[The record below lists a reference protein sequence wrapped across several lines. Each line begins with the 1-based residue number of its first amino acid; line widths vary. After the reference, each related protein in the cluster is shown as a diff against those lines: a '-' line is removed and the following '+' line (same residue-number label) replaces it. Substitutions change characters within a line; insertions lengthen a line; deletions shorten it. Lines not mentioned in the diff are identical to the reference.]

1 MVPQCI
7 VFFLFFFF
15 PPIFA
20 YDKLDKFAICM
31 IVSMILLLGHIIIGG
46 IIGGIIVEVAFHKM
60 TVTDS

>member
-7 VFFLFFFF
+7 VFFVVFFF

-31 IVSMILLLGHIIIGG
+31 VVSMILLLGHIIIGLLL
-46 IIGGIIVEVAFHKM
+46 VALLLRWH
-60 TVTDS
+60 SIR